1 MKSLILFFE
10 NQKKLTTGLAIAWTI
25 VIFIGCSLP
34 GKELPK
40 MGLFDH
46 FDKIIHFTFFG
57 LFFMLWYLT
66 TSKSNIYA
74 LIIIIISLI
83 YGFGIEFYQLHYVAG
98 RSFDVWD
105 GVADGLG
112 ALSGW
117 GVIWFIKK

>member
-1 MKSLILFFE
+1 
-10 NQKKLTTGLAIAWTI
+10 
-25 VIFIGCSLP
+25 
-34 GKELPK
+34 
-40 MGLFDH
+40 
-46 FDKIIHFTFFG
+46 
-57 LFFMLWYLT
+57 MLWYLT